1 MCVYVCVCNTEGFYP
16 RNITD
21 GCDLTRMH
29 ECVQCMCACLRRID
43 AAMCDSE
50 VCCVSAVKRT
60 QEPHD
65 SASVCVCLC
74 ARFYLC
80 EDSLPIWKIRAF
92 FFFKLRSLL
101 KSLKISK
108 QGLVLKSDD
117 TSHFKD
123 FLRVC
128 ALFQHKD

>member
-1 MCVYVCVCNTEGFYP
+1 MYVCVCNTEGFYP
-16 RNITD
+16 RKITD

-65 SASVCVCLC
+65 SASVCVFVC
-74 ARFYLC
+74 ALL
-80 EDSLPIWKIRAF
+80 SLRGLTSNLENKGF
-92 FFFKLRSLL
+92 FFLKLRSLL

>member
-1 MCVYVCVCNTEGFYP
+1 MQPCVTVK
-16 RNITD
+16 
-21 GCDLTRMH
+21 
-29 ECVQCMCACLRRID
+29 
-43 AAMCDSE
+43 
-50 VCCVSAVKRT
+50 SAVCLLLKEHKNLMT
-60 QEPHD
+60 VPP
-65 SASVCVCLC
+65 CVCLC

>member
-16 RNITD
+16 RKITD

-29 ECVQCMCACLRRID
+29 ECVQCMCACLQRID

-65 SASVCVCLC
+65 SASVCV
-74 ARFYLC
+74 F
-80 EDSLPIWKIRAF
+80 
-92 FFFKLRSLL
+92 
-101 KSLKISK
+101 
-108 QGLVLKSDD
+108 
-117 TSHFKD
+117 
-123 FLRVC
+123 VC
-128 ALFQHKD
+128 ALLSLRGFTSNLENKGFFLKVKIPFEKSENIKARTCSEK